1 MRKDFRI
8 SESMETMETM
18 GASAVTT
25 EDLLTIILGNR
36 EKAAKLLHQ
45 EETLFTGVKDGLSC
59 IASEDYDGLR
69 YLGNLTQAEASRL
82 LCAIELGKRIAHAP
96 SKESTHITSPFDAAS
111 YLMKNLRYETHEKFY
126 VMMLNTKNRVIR
138 IKQISEGSLTSSVV
152 HPREVLSSIITAH
165 SASFIIFHNH
175 PSGRE
180 SGDSGNSG
188 DIVPSPSTE
197 DRNLTKSLS
206 DASDIIGVPMLDH
219 VIISGSNYFSFKEH
233 GLL

>member
-1 MRKDFRI
+1 MKRDFRI

-96 SKESTHITSPFDAAS
+96 SKESTHITSPSDAAS

-165 SASFIIFHNH
+165 SASFIVFHNH
-175 PSGRE
+175 PSKITNK
-180 SGDSGNSG
+180 SY
-188 DIVPSPSTE
+188 E
-197 DRNLTKSLS
+197 DLNLTNALVAAGEVLS
-206 DASDIIGVPMLDH
+206 IKMLDH
-219 VIISGSNYFSFKEH
+219 IIIGGENFYSFREH
-233 GLL
+233 GDIN

>member
-1 MRKDFRI
+1 MKKDFRI
-8 SESMETMETM
+8 SESMETMEAM

-25 EDLLTIILGNR
+25 EDLLAILLGNR

-45 EETLFTGVKDGLSC
+45 QETLFSGVKDGLSC

-69 YLGNLTQAEASRL
+69 YLGGLTQTEASRL
-82 LCAIELGKRIAHAP
+82 FCAIELGKRIAHAP
-96 SKESTHITSPFDAAS
+96 SKETAHITSPSDAAS

-138 IKQISEGSLTSSVV
+138 IKQISEGSLTSSIV

-165 SASFIIFHNH
+165 SASFIVFHNH
-175 PSGRE
+175 PSN
-180 SGDSGNSG
+180 DNN
-188 DIVPSPSTE
+188 PHPSTE
-197 DRNLTKSLS
+197 DKNLTKSLS

>member
-1 MRKDFRI
+1 MKRDFRI

-25 EDLLTIILGNR
+25 EDLLTIILGDR

-96 SKESTHITSPFDAAS
+96 SKESTHITSPGDAYA
-111 YLMKNLRYETHEKFY
+111 YMAKQLRYENHEKFY

-165 SASFIIFHNH
+165 SSSFIVFHNH

-180 SGDSGNSG
+180 SA

-219 VIISGSNYFSFKEH
+219 VIISGSNYFSFKAH